1 MFTTTTTYPDAKPF
15 VKWVGGKGRIL
26 PALSSLLPA
35 DLHNLNG
42 LTYIEPFAG
51 GGAMLFYML
60 RTYPN
65 ICRALINDVNPNLI
79 KAYLTVRNNPEELIT
94 LLHDKAVEYHNLP
107 SENSRREYY
116 LSLRQRFNTQSCT
129 RTENSVMFLF
139 LNRTCFNGLY
149 RVNTENAFNVAFGR
163 YNNPTKSDEEN
174 IRAASRLLQKVEIVT
189 GDFEQAES
197 YTGRN
202 TFVYIDPPYRPISN
216 SSGFTQY
223 SPAGFDDREQIRL
236 KHFIDRLS
244 PHARI
249 MASNSDC
256 RGRNPDDTFLEEL
269 YAGYRIDRIQVPR
282 SINANPHGRSKLSEL
297 VIRNY

>member
-15 VKWVGGKGRIL
+15 IKWVGGKGRIL
-26 PALSSLLPA
+26 PALSLLLPA
-35 DLHNLNG
+35 DLHSLSG
-42 LTYIEPFAG
+42 LTYIEPFVG

-60 RTYPN
+60 QTYPN
-65 ICRALINDVNPNLI
+65 ITRALVNDANPNLI
-79 KAYLTVRNNPEELIT
+79 KAYLTVRNNPEELIV
-94 LLHDKAVEYHNLP
+94 LLHDIAVEYRKLP
-107 SENSRREYY
+107 SENSHRNYY
-116 LSLRQRFNTQSCT
+116 LSVRQRFNAQSCT

-149 RVNTENAFNVAFGR
+149 RVNSENAFNVAFGR
-163 YNNPTKSDEEN
+163 YANPTICDEGN
-174 IRAASRLLQKVEIVT
+174 IRSASRLLQKVEIVA
-189 GDFEQAES
+189 GDFEQTES
-197 YTGRN
+197 YTWRN
-202 TFVYIDPPYRPISN
+202 TFVYIDPPYRPIS
-216 SSGFTQY
+216 STSGFTQY
-223 SPAGFDDREQIRL
+223 SPAGFDDCEQIRL
-236 KHFIDRLS
+236 KRYIDRLS

-269 YAGYRIDRIQVPR
+269 YAGYRIDRVQAAR